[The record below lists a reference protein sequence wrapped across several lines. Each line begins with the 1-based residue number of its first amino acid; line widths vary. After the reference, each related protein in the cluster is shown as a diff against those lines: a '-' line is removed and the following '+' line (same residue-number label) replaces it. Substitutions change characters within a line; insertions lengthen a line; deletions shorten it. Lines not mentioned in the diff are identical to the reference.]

1 MAAKTVNSNSQL
13 PSTLLTLPPFLAPS
27 LPLSLPSVNGGWT
40 LPKRSVT
47 MPDPLNGQPFL
58 QMPDTTTEELGPYID
73 SLKSVP
79 KSGLHN
85 PFKVG
90 GREGGRERG
99 REWLVSLGPLLQLK
113 LDVSTI
119 ACRLLENPSR
129 YLLYGDISAKAAQGL
144 RDPTIRHS
152 SFPPS
157 LPPSLPHP

>member
-1 MAAKTVNSNSQL
+1 MGLGLEIMSLSNGLSSIAGCKHLQL
-13 PSTLLTLPPFLAPS
+13 NTKNGLSVILLAHPPS
-27 LPLSLPSVNGGWT
+27 LPPSLVPVNGGWT

-90 GREGGRERG
+90 R
-99 REWLVSLGPLLQLK
+99 
-113 LDVSTI
+113 
-119 ACRLLENPSR
+119 
-129 YLLYGDISAKAAQGL
+129 
-144 RDPTIRHS
+144 
-152 SFPPS
+152 
-157 LPPSLPHP
+157 

>member
-1 MAAKTVNSNSQL
+1 MGLGLDIMSLSNGLSSIAGCKHLQL
-13 PSTLLTLPPFLAPS
+13 NTQNGLSVILLAHPPS
-27 LPLSLPSVNGGWT
+27 LPPSLVPVNGGWT

-90 GREGGRERG
+90 R
-99 REWLVSLGPLLQLK
+99 
-113 LDVSTI
+113 
-119 ACRLLENPSR
+119 
-129 YLLYGDISAKAAQGL
+129 
-144 RDPTIRHS
+144 
-152 SFPPS
+152 
-157 LPPSLPHP
+157 